1 MVRTGNTAQHAQPRT
16 RKKTAS
22 NIDAEFLSVERGSRR
37 RVLGVVD
44 AAPVQVAQL
53 LARRELGQEDALHG
67 EVRHRPVPRRGG
79 QRGRGPGLSL
89 GRVLVRVGGQRQG
102 RQLRR
107 VRRHRGVGG
116 DRGHGVAGRGLLAV
130 VLRHGHR
137 VGHLVDVDVDGLA
150 PAAAAHHRAGH
161 QLLVR
166 GLGVVVGHGVVKRD
180 LQLVARGG
188 AYQG

>member
-1 MVRTGNTAQHAQPRT
+1 MNTAQHAQPRT

-37 RVLGVVD
+37 RVLRVVD
-44 AAPVQVAQL
+44 VAPVQVAQL

-67 EVRHRPVPRRGG
+67 EVRHRPVPRRG
-79 QRGRGPGLSL
+79 RGPGLSR

-107 VRRHRGVGG
+107 VRRHGGVGG

-137 VGHLVDVDVDGLA
+137 VGHLVDVDVDGLT
-150 PAAAAHHRAGH
+150 PAAAAHHRSFTIKEPFTYRC
-161 QLLVR
+161 LR
-166 GLGVVVGHGVVKRD
+166 FMNF
-180 LQLVARGG
+180 
-188 AYQG
+188 